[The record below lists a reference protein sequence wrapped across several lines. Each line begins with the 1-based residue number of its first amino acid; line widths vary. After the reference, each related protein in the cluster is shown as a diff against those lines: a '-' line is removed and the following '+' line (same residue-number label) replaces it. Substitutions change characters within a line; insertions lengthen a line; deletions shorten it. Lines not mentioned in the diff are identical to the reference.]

1 MSLVA
6 AHDDTDE
13 EAKRPQNAAADSER
27 EPEFAGFRNSFVDN
41 VGSGEAQ

>member
-13 EAKRPQNAAADSER
+13 EAKRPQNGAAGNER
-27 EPEFAGFRNSFVDN
+27 EPESASFRNSFMDH
-41 VGSGEAQ
+41 VGSGAAQ